1 MQVGEIMT
9 PRPFACALVLVA
21 TALAGPGANAQQSP
35 AGKPTPGKPAAQG
48 SRTQSEQPARPP
60 GSGAVRGQSD
70 NRLRENIAVLVNFLP
85 AYRPQDDGG
94 AVKLHN
100 AQIAGPFEHTPLWG
114 DKQTFYC
121 VRADVDPVARLF
133 SGTKTTIVTV
143 EHRDGKVRL
152 GARAAGRSIAGP
164 QCSGEGYRPFPELE
178 ERRNKV
184 RRALG
189 KPM

>member
-1 MQVGEIMT
+1 MISRGLG
-9 PRPFACALVLVA
+9 CAVLLA
-21 TALAGPGANAQQSP
+21 MALAGPAANAQQSP
-35 AGKPTPGKPAAQG
+35 AGKPAAGKPAAQG
-48 SRTQSEQPARPP
+48 SRTQSEQPARAP
-60 GSGAVRGQSD
+60 GSGAVRQPD
-70 NRLRENIAVLVNFLP
+70 NRLRENIAVLVNVLP

-94 AVKLHN
+94 VVKLHN

-114 DKQTFYC
+114 SKQTFYC

-152 GARAAGRSIAGP
+152 GAREAGRSLAGP
-164 QCSGEGYRPFPELE
+164 QCSGNAYRPFPELE

-189 KPM
+189 KPV